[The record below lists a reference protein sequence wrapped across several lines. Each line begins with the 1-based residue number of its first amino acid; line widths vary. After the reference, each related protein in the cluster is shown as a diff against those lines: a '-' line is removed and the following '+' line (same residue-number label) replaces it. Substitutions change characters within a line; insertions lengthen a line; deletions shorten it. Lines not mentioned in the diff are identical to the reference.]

1 MYSHWRLFPMALV
14 GHHRPVKKRRN
25 NVLAQTYYWGICAYT
40 VYAYMCVWMPIY
52 AFSADANYFT
62 VYFGSLISELY
73 CNMVTF
79 MLVVMFRPLVFVA
92 DSLLRLAQSGS
103 NNIVHVKETIL
114 CDNIVQSESFESAYQ
129 FWKQTIAYVVAI
141 LLTVWTTL
149 REVVMCKS
157 LFLLR

>member
-52 AFSADANYFT
+52 AFSADANYLT

-103 NNIVHVKETIL
+103 NNIVHVKETMWSIYEIIHI
-114 CDNIVQSESFESAYQ
+114 CTA
-129 FWKQTIAYVVAI
+129 VVD
-141 LLTVWTTL
+141 
-149 REVVMCKS
+149 EVKS
-157 LFLLR
+157 DHRSKFSNLSNMNSINWPRSQCVAS